1 MSDESSLPD
10 LGLPGLIRQEVRV
23 RKVARLLDTT
33 SDRLLRKL
41 KAARIPILGTGQGTR
56 VMLVD
61 LLVLQR
67 QGELAG
73 LERVLRNRE
82 EAPAS

>member
-1 MSDESSLPD
+1 MSESLPD
-10 LGLPGLIRQEVRV
+10 PGLPGLIRQEIRV
-23 RKVARLLDTT
+23 YKVARLLDTT

-41 KAARIPILGTGQGTR
+41 KAAGIPILGKGQGTR

-73 LERVLRNRE
+73 LERVLRMRGVK
-82 EAPAS
+82 AS